1 MEYGKETDEEVFF
14 EIKEN
19 GEIVKAEMT
28 NEKITSTVKIHK
40 VDEEGNAI
48 KGVTIGVYDLEGNLI
63 DSGVTDENGDIEFVM
78 EYGSYYFQEI
88 ATLDEF
94 ELSDEK
100 VYFDVT
106 EDGEY
111 IQKTLVNELKEIEV
125 PNTSSNSYIDIIAGV
140 IVLTGAGLIIISS
153 KRKNKKK

>member
-1 MEYGKETDEEVFF
+1 
-14 EIKEN
+14 
-19 GEIVKAEMT
+19 MT
-28 NEKITSTVKIHK
+28 NEKITSTIKIYK
-40 VDEEGNAI
+40 VDEKGNPI
-48 KGVTIGVYDLEGNLI
+48 SGVEIGIFDLENNLLGKYL
-63 DSGVTDENGDIEFVM
+63 SDENGYIEVEL
-78 EYGSYYFQEI
+78 EYGSYYYQELKAKDGYI
-88 ATLDEF
+88 LNE
-94 ELSDEK
+94 EK

-111 IQKTLVNELKEIEV
+111 IQKTLVNQLKEIEV